1 MEKEEGHLQK
11 HRIMKKCAML
21 TKWELKQ
28 YVGGGVR

>member
-11 HRIMKKCAML
+11 HRIMKCAML